1 VKSRPEVKP
10 ALDIVVTATTD
21 IEQQSLRK
29 GGLTEYVGAASTVNA
44 VGAADG
50 LPVRMKGVG
59 HCESVGFEDPHEQIT
74 SGKDVA

>member
-1 VKSRPEVKP
+1 MKSRPEVKP
-10 ALDIVVTATTD
+10 ALDRVVSAITD

-29 GGLTEYVGAASTVNA
+29 GELIEYAVAASTMNT

-59 HCESVGFEDPHEQIT
+59 HCESVGFEDLHE
-74 SGKDVA
+74 